1 MYIKVTVFP
10 DFKKELVEKL
20 PPPLT
25 PPQAGGELIHYKMY
39 IRQPAERGQ
48 ANKRVLEILQKDFP
62 GKRIRIVNG
71 ALTMKKLI
79 EVK

>member
-1 MYIKVTVFP
+1 MYIKATIFP
-10 DFKKELVEKL
+10 DFKKEHIEKEENND
-20 PPPLT
+20 
-25 PPQAGGELIHYKMY
+25 GSWNYKMY

-48 ANKRVLEILQKDFP
+48 ANKRVLEILQTDFP

>member
-10 DFKKELVEKL
+10 DFKKELIEK
-20 PPPLT
+20 
-25 PPQAGGELIHYKMY
+25 EENSDSSWNYKMY